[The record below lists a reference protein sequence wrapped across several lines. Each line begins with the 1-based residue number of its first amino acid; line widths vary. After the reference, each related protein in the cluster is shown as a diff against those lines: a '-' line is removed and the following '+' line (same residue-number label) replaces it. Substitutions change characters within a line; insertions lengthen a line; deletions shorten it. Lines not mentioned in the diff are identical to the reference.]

1 LVVKDAIEGEVQVDN
16 SIARVFYDEGH
27 FIELPEEGEFQ
38 ALILSSEQPESIM
51 LAAVDETIL
60 LKLDRLQV
68 F

>member
-1 LVVKDAIEGEVQVDN
+1 MLVKDATEGEVQVDN
-16 SIARVFYDEGH
+16 SIAHVFYDEGN